1 MNKSELLKAATE
13 AVTDRGEEYGS
24 VERNFKRIADRWS
37 LHMQQHNHDSIIEFT
52 PRDVAMM
59 MIETKL
65 ARLAHSPDHMDSV
78 VDIAGYAACLAELIT
93 KEKEPKQ

>member
-1 MNKSELLKAATE
+1 MNKAELLKKATE
-13 AVTDRGEEYGS
+13 AVSNRGDEYGS
-24 VERNFKRIADRWS
+24 VERNFQRIADRWTM
-37 LHMQQHNHDSIIEFT
+37 HMKQHHHDSVIEFT

-65 ARLAHSPDHMDSV
+65 ARLAHSPDHEDSV

-93 KEKEPKQ
+93 KEKEHKS